1 MVEKLTFYIR
11 HSMNDLRVNGRRTFF
26 GLLCIAAGVAGCAA
40 PVLPVA
46 MPEPVAATSDGAVD
60 FYGAVQARDDETVL
74 FSWLEYPDKATRDA
88 ANDRMMN
95 DPRMADMPEMP
106 FDGTRMIWSGFE
118 VLLDV
123 GPGGKPGY
131 VDGVVL
137 PVITPADWTHLP
149 KSWLENRHRAA
160 PAAAVS
166 GNNA

>member
-1 MVEKLTFYIR
+1 MMSYVEGFILAVPTANRQAYCRHAELALPVFRDLGALRMVEGWGDDVPRGKV
-11 HSMNDLRVNGRRTFF
+11 ND
-26 GLLCIAAGVAGCAA
+26 C
-40 PVLPVA
+40 
-46 MPEPVAATSDGAVD
+46 
-60 FYGAVQARDDETVL
+60 YGAVQARDDETVL

-131 VDGVVL
+131 V
-137 PVITPADWTHLP
+137 
-149 KSWLENRHRAA
+149 
-160 PAAAVS
+160 AAVRELK
-166 GNNA
+166 AALYTEAA